1 MPGRNGH
8 YPQKLRHAVL
18 ICMASSALFV
28 AQAKSNA
35 ASAGKSN
42 DPVWHAAEK
51 TRSSGTVDTD
61 ITGKVTDEQG
71 AGLPG
76 VNIVLKGTQ
85 TGFQTDASG
94 NYRIRVPE
102 AGSTLVFTF
111 IGYIS
116 QEVKLTGDS
125 KELNIQLA
133 VDTRQLNE
141 LVVTGYG
148 TESRKSFTGSVS
160 KISSTQLENRP
171 AQSLDQLLGGQAA
184 GVNIVQPSGTLN
196 STPVFR
202 IRGINSITSSVY
214 PLFIVDGVTVFT
226 GSAGGAVG
234 NNPLADINPNDIES
248 IDVLKDASATAIYGS
263 RAANGVVVIT
273 TKKGKKG
280 GTKVNYD
287 AWVSFSTPYNLP
299 KMLNAEDYVTI
310 KNEARVNAG
319 LAPGFVL
326 GKNAD
331 GSTIGTDWYDVAYRT
346 GVSHNHNV
354 SFSGATD
361 KTTYFLAVNY
371 SNQNGIL
378 KTNNF
383 KRQGARLNLD
393 HQLNKFITLGTNVS
407 FTNSINSGP
416 NSGGV
421 APNSVGASSGNSV
434 NTQYIGLQ
442 PLARLTYILPPNVPV
457 YNPDGS
463 YNINASNG
471 NIGYGPNSP
480 SLGVFNAYNLQ
491 TILDLD
497 KNSSENNTLIGSV
510 FAEVSLLSNL
520 KLRTVYG
527 VNNLVVENLSFRN
540 PFSSEGFPNGGAA
553 TNSNSKYYRSNW
565 TNTLTYDAQFG
576 DSHNLKVLVGH
587 EEIYRK
593 VEGWGATRSG
603 LSDPFYSSYQGG
615 FTNIVPAANVQAE
628 NGLLSFFST
637 VNYDFRKKYLFSFNF
652 RRDGLSALAAG
663 NKWGNFGGGSLGWN
677 ISEESFFRN
686 SALSNVV
693 NNLKVRGSYGVVGNS
708 SLDDYA
714 SLSQYSSGTYS
725 GLPTLYFGQAG
736 NSALKWETSKKVDV
750 GFSAGLLN
758 NRFTIE
764 AAYYR
769 NDIDGLILNAPQA
782 SSQGIPG
789 NSIAANV
796 GSLYNKGIE
805 LAIGGQIIRH
815 QSFRWSADFNI
826 STLKNKVI
834 SLGAGGD
841 IYPTSL
847 STFGIQ
853 NVTREGYSV
862 GSIFAVPVNGINP
875 ENGNKI
881 YINRD
886 NKEVQYDAVTKSFSY
901 LNGEKAPVID
911 NYLDGRIQG
920 PSLPTYYGGLNN
932 NLSLGN
938 FDLTIGLIFSGGN
951 KLYNGTRA
959 TISDQ
964 RYFNNG
970 TFIKDRWTTPGQ
982 VTDIPKLVWGDSF
995 TGGFSSANAT
1005 NVEDGSFVKL
1015 KNIALNYRIPLSETS
1030 LGKFISSARIY
1041 AQASNILTFTKYTGS
1056 DPEISINGNSINSGK
1071 DQNVPANAS
1080 VYTIGIN
1087 LGF

>member
-1 MPGRNGH
+1 MKKQLSQSGERHYKNAFPGNSFWIKTLLYTLTSASFIMPVKGH
-8 YPQKLRHAVL
+8 SKAVKQETSVRK
-18 ICMASSALFV
+18 M
-28 AQAKSNA
+28 
-35 ASAGKSN
+35 
-42 DPVWHAAEK
+42 
-51 TRSSGTVDTD
+51 TDTE
-61 ITGKVTDEQG
+61 ISGKVTDEKG
-71 AGLPG
+71 DGLPG
-76 VNIVLKGTQ
+76 VNILVKGTQ
-85 TGFQTDASG
+85 TGFQTDAQG
-94 NYRIRVPE
+94 NYKIRVSD
-102 AGSTLVFTF
+102 GSGTLVFTF
-111 IGYIS
+111 IGYVS
-116 QEVKLTGDS
+116 QEVKISNASGEVNV
-125 KELNIQLA
+125 KLA

-141 LVVTGYG
+141 LIVTGY
-148 TESRKSFTGSVS
+148 TSESRKSFTGSVS
-160 KISSTQLENRP
+160 KINASQLENRP

-234 NNPLADINPNDIES
+234 NNPLADINPNDIET

-263 RAANGVVVIT
+263 RAGNGVVVIT

-287 AWVSFSTPYNLP
+287 SWVSFSKPFNLP
-299 KMLNAEDYVTI
+299 EMLNAEDYVTI

-331 GSTIGTDWYDVAYRT
+331 GSTTSTDWYDVAYQT
-346 GVSHNHNV
+346 GVSQNHNI

-361 KTTYFLAVNY
+361 QTTYFLAVNY

-393 HQLNKFITLGTNVS
+393 HKLNKFVTLGTNVS

-421 APNSVGASSGNSV
+421 GPNSVGAASGNSV

-463 YNINASNG
+463 YNINTTNG

-510 FAEVSLLSNL
+510 FAEVPLLSNL

-527 VNNLVVENLSFRN
+527 INNLVVENISFRN

-553 TNSNSKYYRSNW
+553 TNSNSKYFRSNW
-565 TNTLTYDAQFG
+565 TNTLSYDAQFNE
-576 DSHNLKVLVGH
+576 SHNLRILVGH

-593 VEGWGATRSG
+593 IEGWGATRSG

-615 FTNIVPAANVQAE
+615 FTNIVPVSNVQAE

-637 VNYDFRKKYLFSFNF
+637 VNYDYRKKYLFSFNF

-677 ISEESFFRN
+677 ISEEDFFQN
-686 SALSNVV
+686 SALSKVI

-736 NSALKWETSKKVDV
+736 NSALKWETSKKIDV
-750 GFSAGLLN
+750 GFNAGLLN

-764 AAYYR
+764 AAYYQ
-769 NDIDGLILNAPQA
+769 NNIDGLILNAPQ
-782 SSQGIPG
+782 SLSQGIPG

-805 LAIGGQIIRH
+805 LAITAQIIQH
-815 QSFRWSADFNI
+815 KSFRWAADFNI
-826 STLKNKVI
+826 YTLKNRVT

-886 NKEVQYDAVTKSFSY
+886 NREVQYDAVAKSFSY
-901 LNGEKAPVID
+901 LTGEKAPVID

-920 PSLPTYYGGLNN
+920 PSLPTYYGGFNN

-938 FDLTIGLIFSGGN
+938 FDLNIGFIFSGGN
-951 KLYNGTRA
+951 KLYNGTRS

-982 VTDIPKLVWGDSF
+982 ITDIPKLVWGDSF

-1005 NVEDGSFVKL
+1005 NVEDGSFIKL
-1015 KNIALNYRIPLSETS
+1015 KNIALNYRIPLATTA
-1030 LGKFISSARIY
+1030 LGRYISSARVY

-1080 VYTIGIN
+1080 VFTLGVN